1 MKKITAFMMALLLI
15 ASGIVCMQFPNE
27 VKAEESQGAASVWDG
42 TADDSWYTSDTSK
55 TTYTITTAAQLAGL
69 AKIVNAQT
77 TTFEGVTI
85 ELGADIV
92 LNEGNCEDW
101 GTTAPDNKW
110 TPIGLKKP
118 NDVKNFFKGIFDG
131 CGHTI
136 SGMYIDDSDG
146 TMSTGSVGALGLFG
160 VCAQTNVNKEMAI
173 KNVSLVNSY
182 VSCAVSDT
190 AAMLVGQIYTSVAA
204 EINLTDLYVQGV
216 LLNTGTIKSYS
227 GGVCAYINLQNTTS
241 DPAIRFSNVVSDV
254 DITAITGTTEKT
266 LGGILAIDAVV
277 TNRGYKPTGL
287 TFENCVNIGNLI
299 STTNSIGGGMLGR
312 ASGIASNT
320 VSMQK
325 CVNAGTVN
333 CKLAG
338 AAIGYVQAD
347 GTVTITGLLNAGSVK
362 GTSTNKGAAVTGL
375 YKSGIT
381 CTKTINN
388 CFSVAC
394 DNMSNA
400 TTIADLTAADTLTTL
415 SSGGFDTTGWTMVTG
430 IAPLPSAAAKMMGLT
445 FEKVSL
451 TLDSSMQ
458 MNFKVR
464 KNDAN
469 CYSVAKASFELN
481 GDTKEV
487 TAVEEDGYY
496 VFKLSGI
503 APYQMGDTISATLNG
518 TYDGTSFSGTGTEL
532 SISDY
537 CYKLLNSE
545 TVVND
550 KLKTLVVALLNY
562 GTESQKMDG
571 QTGNYVNA
579 GLTEE
584 QQQLVGE
591 DVTLKTVKNKAAATT
606 ENASV
611 TWKSAGLNLTEKVV
625 IRLKLQTENTEGMYV
640 KFADSLDGTG
650 NSVKVTAFTAIEGE
664 ANCYYVYLDS
674 LNAYQ
679 MRKTIYATVYNAS
692 DQAVSDTMSYSI
704 ESYAYD
710 AQNRTDNNLGN
721 LVKAMMQ
728 YGVAAESYQAE

>member
-27 VKAEESQGAASVWDG
+27 VKAEESQGAVSVWDG
-42 TADDSWYTSDTSK
+42 TADTSWYTSDTSK

-69 AKIVNAQT
+69 AQIVNAKM

-92 LNEGNCEDW
+92 LNEGNCEEW
-101 GTTAPDNKW
+101 GTTAPANKW
-110 TPIGLKKP
+110 TPIGLK
-118 NDVKNFFKGIFDG
+118 NGNNFFKGIFDG

-136 SGMYIDDSDG
+136 SGMYINDSDG
-146 TMSTGSVGALGLFG
+146 AMGTGSGSALGLFG
-160 VCAQTNVNKEMAI
+160 VCSQTNVNKEMAI

-227 GGVCAYINLQNTTS
+227 GGVCAYINLQNKTS
-241 DPAIRFSNVVSDV
+241 DPAIKFSNVVSDV
-254 DITAITGTTEKT
+254 DITAVTGTTEKT
-266 LGGILAIDAVV
+266 LGGILAIDAAG
-277 TNRGYKPTGL
+277 TAYKPTGL
-287 TFENCVNIGNLI
+287 TFENCVNIGKLT

-320 VSMQK
+320 VGMQK
-325 CVNAGTVN
+325 CVNVGTVN

-347 GTVTITGLLNAGSVK
+347 STVTITGLLNAGSVK

-388 CFSVAC
+388 CYSVAC
-394 DNMSNA
+394 DNMANA
-400 TTIADLTAADTLTTL
+400 TEMSDLASADAL
-415 SSGGFDTTGWTMVTG
+415 SSLSEKGFDTTGWTMVTG
-430 IAPLPSAAAKMMGLT
+430 IAPLPSAAAKMLGLT
-445 FEKVSL
+445 FDKVSL
-451 TLDSSMQ
+451 TLESCMQ

-464 KNDAN
+464 KNGAN
-469 CYSVAKASFELN
+469 CYEVSKAAFELN

-503 APYQMGDTISATLNG
+503 APYQMGDKISATLNG
-518 TYDGTSFSGTGTEL
+518 TYDGTSFSGTGTGI

-579 GLTEE
+579 ALTEE

-591 DVTLKTVKNKAAATT
+591 DVELKTVKNKAVVTT

-611 TWKSAGLNLTEKVV
+611 AWKSAGLNLTEKVV
-625 IRLKLQTENTEGMYV
+625 IRLKLQTENTEGLYV

-650 NSVKVTAFTAIEGE
+650 NSAKVTDFTSIPGE
-664 ANCYYVYLDS
+664 TDCYYVYLDC

-710 AQNRTDNNLGN
+710 AQDRTDNNLGN